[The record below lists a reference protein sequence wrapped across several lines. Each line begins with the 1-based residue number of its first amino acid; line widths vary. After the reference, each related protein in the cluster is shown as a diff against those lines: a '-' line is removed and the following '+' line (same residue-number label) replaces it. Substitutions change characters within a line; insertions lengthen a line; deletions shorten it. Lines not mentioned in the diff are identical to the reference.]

1 MEMQLL
7 RTLDSEARLHGNIL
21 DMLKINNKT
30 KRKFAIKEFLTIG
43 DNHKII
49 FVMETIRMIY
59 MLKN

>member
-7 RTLDSEARLHGNIL
+7 RTLDSEVRLLGNIL

-30 KRKFAIKEFLTIG
+30 KRKFAKEFHIIG

-49 FVMETIRMIY
+49 FAMETIRMIY

>member
-7 RTLDSEARLHGNIL
+7 RILDSEVRLHGNIL

-30 KRKFAIKEFLTIG
+30 KRKFAKEFLIIG
-43 DNHKII
+43 DNHKIT